1 MESFFREY
9 AGFFCL
15 AIIKGPP
22 NDIYFI
28 IEGPYDGYFTEKVSQ
43 AQKKYHRIAIVFKSF
58 SPLSSSMTNS
68 DLNFAEKFLLV
79 RDIKIILL
87 SIVLTVYQIH

>member
-1 MESFFREY
+1 MMVI
-9 AGFFCL
+9 L
-15 AIIKGPP
+15 
-22 NDIYFI
+22 
-28 IEGPYDGYFTEKVSQ
+28 
-43 AQKKYHRIAIVFKSF
+43 QKKFHRLAIVFKSF